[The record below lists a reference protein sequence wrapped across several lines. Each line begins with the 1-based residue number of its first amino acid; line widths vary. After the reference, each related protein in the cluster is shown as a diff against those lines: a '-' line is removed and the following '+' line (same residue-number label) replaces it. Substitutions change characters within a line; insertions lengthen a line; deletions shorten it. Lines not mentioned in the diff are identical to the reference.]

1 MKTLL
6 YIEDNL
12 DNLKVLQ
19 LMLNRLR
26 PDDDVLAA
34 TTAIEGLRIA
44 GEKQPDLI
52 LMDIDLPDM
61 DGYMALSALRADTLT
76 RHIPVLAV
84 SAHAMLGNI
93 QKGLAAGFDAY
104 ITKPVDMRRL
114 NDVINHYLP
123 AAELAGLG

>member
-12 DNLKVLQ
+12 DNLKVLRM
-19 LMLNRLR
+19 MLNRLR
-26 PDDDVLAA
+26 PHDDILVSV
-34 TTAIEGLRIA
+34 TAVEGLAIA
-44 GEKQPDLI
+44 QEKCPDLI
-52 LMDIDLPDM
+52 FMDIDLPDM
-61 DGYMALSALRADTLT
+61 DGYMALSALRADPLT

-114 NDVINHYLP
+114 NDILNHYLS
-123 AAELAGLG
+123 ATDLVGHG

>member
-26 PDDDVLAA
+26 PDDGVLAA
-34 TTAIEGLRIA
+34 VTAVEGLTIA
-44 GEKQPDLI
+44 REKRPDLI
-52 LMDIDLPDM
+52 LMDIALPVM
-61 DGYMALSALRADTLT
+61 DGYMALSALRADSLT

-123 AAELAGLG
+123 ATELVGLG